1 MSDSSKQT
9 GALASKKQ
17 KGKSP
22 TSDNSQN
29 RKSAIRL
36 SQERGISAQSPH
48 PLFNTYKESINHSN
62 DEPDPC
68 LPLVM
73 SYLANFDDH
82 LKPMDGFEAVSG
94 FLRSYS
100 NFEATFVSY
109 RTHAERLL
117 LWALLIRKTPLMELR
132 RADAEAYLAFCMSPP
147 ADWLGPVTRSRFLNV
162 ASDKDSTLRPN
173 PRWHPFS
180 VKTGS
185 CESNIADDYG
195 AGTGIAYQP
204 SRGSISQA
212 FSVCSSLYEYAL
224 DEGLT
229 SANPFR
235 AIKQKS
241 RFKASRTME
250 QTGRALTPLQWDYA
264 LTTAEKMAETD
275 PERHERTLFI
285 AATLFS
291 MYLRVSDVCGRVNW
305 QPTMGSFKADH
316 DGNWWF
322 HLVGKGDK
330 AAKVAV
336 RPEYINRYLKRY
348 RRFMGLAELPLPN
361 EQTPLIATLNG
372 RPGLSTRMV
381 QSIVQELF
389 GRAADE
395 MKSEGRQA
403 GEIESLQM
411 ASTHWLRHTAAT
423 LDAPWRDPKDLQM
436 DLRHN
441 NLATTQDIYYSSYE
455 DKRSYSLKKLGLK
468 NRD

>member
-29 RKSAIRL
+29 RKSAMKITANDN
-36 SQERGISAQSPH
+36 GAQIPH
-48 PLFNTYKESINHSN
+48 PLFNTYKEFINHTN

-73 SYLANFDDH
+73 NYLANFDTQ
-82 LKPMDGFEAVSG
+82 LKPLEGFEAVSG

-100 NFEATFVSY
+100 NVEATFVSY

-117 LWALLIRKTPLMELR
+117 LWALLIRRKPLMELR

-147 ADWLGPVTRSRFLNV
+147 TDWFGPVTRSRFLIV
-162 ASDKDSTLRPN
+162 APDKDLQLCPN
-173 PRWHPFS
+173 PHWHPFS

-185 CESNIADDYG
+185 CEPDTA
-195 AGTGIAYQP
+195 AGDASYQP

-224 DEGLT
+224 DECL
-229 SANPFR
+229 SSVNPFR

-241 RFKASRTME
+241 RFKASRVME

-264 LTTAEKMAETD
+264 LTTAEKMAETN

-291 MYLRVSDVCGRVNW
+291 MYLRVSDVCGRINW

-336 RPEYINRYLKRY
+336 RPEYIDRYLKRY
-348 RRFMGLAELPLPN
+348 RRFMGLSELPRPN

-389 GRAADE
+389 DRAVDE
-395 MKSEGRQA
+395 MKSEGRQP
-403 GEIESLQM
+403 GEIESLQL

-455 DKRSYSLKKLGLK
+455 DKRSYLLKKLGLK

>member
-29 RKSAIRL
+29 RKSAM
-36 SQERGISAQSPH
+36 QISAKDNCAQIPH
-48 PLFNTYKESINHSN
+48 PLFNTYKEFINHSN

-68 LPLVM
+68 QPLVM
-73 SYLANFDDH
+73 NYLANFDDH

-100 NFEATFVSY
+100 NVEATFVSY

-117 LWALLIRKTPLMELR
+117 LWALLIRKKPLLELR

-147 ADWLGPVTRSRFLNV
+147 AGWLGPVTRSRFLNV
-162 ASDKDSTLRPN
+162 ASDKDLQLCPN

-180 VKTGS
+180 LKTGNR
-185 CESNIADDYG
+185 ESDTAADDVS
-195 AGTGIAYQP
+195 YQP

-212 FSVCSSLYEYAL
+212 FSVCSSLYEFAL
-224 DEGLT
+224 DECL
-229 SANPFR
+229 SSVNPFR

-241 RFKASRTME
+241 RFKASRVME

-275 PERHERTLFI
+275 PQRHERTLFI
-285 AATLFS
+285 SATLFS

-305 QPTMGSFKADH
+305 QPTMGSFKTDH

-348 RRFMGLAELPLPN
+348 RRFMGLTELPLPN

-389 GRAADE
+389 DRAVDE
-395 MKSEGRQA
+395 MKSEGRQP
-403 GEIESLQM
+403 GEVESLQM

-468 NRD
+468 HRD

>member
-9 GALASKKQ
+9 GALAPKKQ

-29 RKSAIRL
+29 RKSAMQYPVMNNKVL
-36 SQERGISAQSPH
+36 GPH
-48 PLFNTYKESINHSN
+48 PLFNTYKEFVNHTS

-73 SYLANFDDH
+73 NYLANFDAH
-82 LKPMDGFEAVSG
+82 LKPVDGFDAVCG

-100 NFEATFVSY
+100 NVEATFVSY

-117 LWALLIRKTPLMELR
+117 LWALLIRKKPLMELR
-132 RADAEAYLAFCMSPP
+132 RADAEAFLEFCMNPP
-147 ADWLGPVTRSRFLNV
+147 IGWRGPVTRSRFLIV
-162 ASDKDSTLRPN
+162 ASDKYSELCPN
-173 PRWHPFS
+173 PRWHPFT
-180 VKTGS
+180 VKSANRIG
-185 CESNIADDYG
+185 NAADLDCPV
-195 AGTGIAYQP
+195 AGVPYQP
-204 SRGSISQA
+204 SRGSISQV
-212 FSVCSSLYEYAL
+212 FSVCSSLYEYGL
-224 DEGLT
+224 DEGLMST
-229 SANPFR
+229 NPFR

-241 RFKASRTME
+241 RFKTSRSME
-250 QTGRALTPLQWDYA
+250 QTGRALTPLQWDFV
-264 LTTAEKMAETD
+264 LTTAEKMAIMA
-275 PERHERTLFI
+275 PEQHERTLFI

-305 QPTMGSFKADH
+305 QPTMGSFKTDH
-316 DGNWWF
+316 EGNWWF

-336 RPEYINRYLKRY
+336 RPEYIDRYLKRY
-348 RRFMGLAELPLPN
+348 RRFMGLSELPLPD

-381 QSIVQELF
+381 HLIIQKLF
-389 GRAADE
+389 DRAVNE
-395 MKSEGRQA
+395 MVNEDRQP
-403 GEIESLQM
+403 GEIEALRV

-423 LDAPWRDPKDLQM
+423 LDAPWRDSKDLQM

-441 NLATTQDIYYSSYE
+441 NLSTTQDIYYSSYE
-455 DKRSYSLKKLGLK
+455 NKRSYSLKKLGLK
-468 NRD
+468 NRE

>member
-29 RKSAIRL
+29 RKSAMKITANDN
-36 SQERGISAQSPH
+36 GAQIPH
-48 PLFNTYKESINHSN
+48 PLFNTYKEFINHTN

-73 SYLANFDDH
+73 NYLANFDTQ
-82 LKPMDGFEAVSG
+82 LKPLEGFEAVSG

-100 NFEATFVSY
+100 NVEATFVSY

-117 LWALLIRKTPLMELR
+117 LWALLIRRKPLMELR

-147 ADWLGPVTRSRFLNV
+147 TDWFGPVTRSRFLIV
-162 ASDKDSTLRPN
+162 APDKDLQLCPN
-173 PRWHPFS
+173 PHWHPFS

-185 CESNIADDYG
+185 REPDTA
-195 AGTGIAYQP
+195 AGDASYQP

-224 DEGLT
+224 DECL
-229 SANPFR
+229 SSVNPFR

-241 RFKASRTME
+241 RFKASRVME

-264 LTTAEKMAETD
+264 LTTAEKMAETN

-291 MYLRVSDVCGRVNW
+291 MYLRVSDVCGRINW

-336 RPEYINRYLKRY
+336 RPEYIDRYLKRY
-348 RRFMGLAELPLPN
+348 RRFMGLSELPRPN

-389 GRAADE
+389 DRAVDE
-395 MKSEGRQA
+395 MKSEGRQP
-403 GEIESLQM
+403 GEIESLQL

-455 DKRSYSLKKLGLK
+455 EKRSYSLKKLGLK

>member
-1 MSDSSKQT
+1 MSDSSRQT
-9 GALASKKQ
+9 DELASKKR
-17 KGKSP
+17 KSKSP

-29 RKSAIRL
+29 RKCVIQHSKKNG
-36 SQERGISAQSPH
+36 EMPSPH
-48 PLFNTYKESINHSN
+48 PLFNTYKEFINHTS
-62 DEPDPC
+62 DEPDPS

-73 SYLANFDDH
+73 NYLANFDAL
-82 LKPMDGFEAVSG
+82 LKPIDGFEAVSG

-100 NFEATFVSY
+100 NVEATFVSY

-117 LWALLIRKTPLMELR
+117 LWALLIRKKSLMELR
-132 RADAEAYLAFCMSPP
+132 RADAEAFLEFCMNPP
-147 ADWLGPVTRSRFLNV
+147 TGWLGPVTRSRFLIK
-162 ASDKDSTLRPN
+162 ASDKDSGLCPN
-173 PRWHPFS
+173 PRWRPFS
-180 VKTGS
+180 VKS
-185 CESNIADDYG
+185 ANSADLDRP
-195 AGTGIAYQP
+195 GTGAPYQP
-204 SRGSISQA
+204 SRGSISQV
-212 FSVCSSLYEYAL
+212 FSVCSSLYEYGL

-241 RFKASRTME
+241 RFKASRLME
-250 QTGRALTPLQWDYA
+250 QTGRALTPLQWDFV
-264 LTTAEKMAETD
+264 LTTAEKMAATA
-275 PERHERTLFI
+275 PERYERTLFI

-316 DGNWWF
+316 EGNWWF
-322 HLVGKGDK
+322 HLIGKGDK

-336 RPEYINRYLKRY
+336 RPEYIDRYLKRY
-348 RRFMGLAELPLPN
+348 RRFMGLSELPLPN
-361 EQTPLIATLNG
+361 EPTPLIATLNG

-381 QSIVQELF
+381 HSIIKELF
-389 GRAADE
+389 DRAIDE
-395 MKSEGRQA
+395 MMSEGRQS
-403 GEIESLQM
+403 GEIETLLL

-423 LDAPWRDPKDLQM
+423 LDAPWRDAKDLQM

-441 NLATTQDIYYSSYE
+441 NLSTTQDIYYSSYE

>member
-1 MSDSSKQT
+1 MDESSEDLDAITPGKQ
-9 GALASKKQ
+9 ACN
-17 KGKSP
+17 SP

-29 RKSAIRL
+29 RKSVAPHFIKNNGTPR
-36 SQERGISAQSPH
+36 PH
-48 PLFNTYKESINHSN
+48 PLFNTYKEFLNHTR

-73 SYLANFDDH
+73 SYLANIEVD
-82 LKPMDGFEAVSG
+82 LKPVEGFEAVNG

-100 NFEATFVSY
+100 NVEATFVSY

-117 LWALLIRKTPLMELR
+117 LWALLVRKKPLMELR
-132 RADAEAYLAFCMSPP
+132 RADAEAFLEFCMSPP
-147 ADWLGPVTRSRFLNV
+147 TSWLGPVTRSRFLIL
-162 ASDKDSTLRPN
+162 ASDKDSDLCPN

-180 VKTGS
+180 MKTP
-185 CESNIADDYG
+185 SNKPEASDLETP
-195 AGTGIAYQP
+195 GTGISYQP
-204 SRGSISQA
+204 SRGSISQV
-212 FSVCSSLYEYAL
+212 FSVCSSLYEYCL

-229 SANPFR
+229 PANPFR

-241 RFKASRTME
+241 RFKTSRAMD
-250 QTGRALTPLQWDYA
+250 QTGRALTPLQWDYV
-264 LTTAEKMAETD
+264 LTTAEKMAATV
-275 PERHERTLFI
+275 PERYERTLFI
-285 AATLFS
+285 TATLFS

-316 DGNWWF
+316 DDNWWF
-322 HLVGKGDK
+322 HLIGKGDK

-336 RPEYINRYLKRY
+336 RPEYIDRYLKRY
-348 RRFMGLAELPLPN
+348 RRFIGLSELPLPN

-381 QSIVQELF
+381 QSIIQELF
-389 GRAADE
+389 DRVVEE
-395 MKSEGRQA
+395 MVSEGRKS
-403 GEIESLQM
+403 GEIEALQK

-423 LDAPWRDPKDLQM
+423 LDAPWRDAKDLQM

-441 NLATTQDIYYSSYE
+441 NLATTQDVYYSSYE
-455 DKRSYSLKKLGLK
+455 DKRSYSLRNLGLK

>member
-17 KGKSP
+17 KGKPP

-29 RKSAIRL
+29 RKSEIQL
-36 SQERGISAQSPH
+36 SKKYNGAQSPH
-48 PLFNTYKESINHSN
+48 PLFNTYKEFINHTH

-73 SYLANFDDH
+73 NYLANFDTQ

-100 NFEATFVSY
+100 NVEATFVSY
-109 RTHAERLL
+109 RTHSERLL
-117 LWALLIRKTPLMELR
+117 LWALLIRKKPLMELR

-147 ADWLGPVTRSRFLNV
+147 VDWFGPVTRSRFLNV
-162 ASDKDSTLRPN
+162 ASGRDSTLRPN

-180 VKTGS
+180 AKIES
-185 CESNIADDYG
+185 CESAISNDYG
-195 AGTGIAYQP
+195 PGTGVTYNP

-241 RFKASRTME
+241 RFKASRVME

-264 LTTAEKMAETD
+264 LTTAEKMADTE

-305 QPTMGSFKADH
+305 HPTMDSFKADH

-336 RPEYINRYLKRY
+336 RPEYVDRYLKRY
-348 RRFMGLAELPLPN
+348 RRFLGLPELPVSN
-361 EQTPLIATLNG
+361 EKTPLIATLNG

-389 GRAADE
+389 DRAVDE
-395 MKSEGRQA
+395 MKSEGRQP

-441 NLATTQDIYYSSYE
+441 NLSTTQDIYYSSYE
-455 DKRSYSLKKLGLK
+455 EKRSYSLKKLGLK

>member
-1 MSDSSKQT
+1 MQH
-9 GALASKKQ
+9 SKK
-17 KGKSP
+17 
-22 TSDNSQN
+22 DNDT
-29 RKSAIRL
+29 
-36 SQERGISAQSPH
+36 QSPH
-48 PLFNTYKESINHSN
+48 PLFSTYKEFINHTS
-62 DEPDPC
+62 DEPGPC

-73 SYLANFDDH
+73 NYLANFDAP
-82 LKPMDGFEAVSG
+82 LKPMDGFDAVSG

-100 NFEATFVSY
+100 SVEATFVSY

-117 LWALLIRKTPLMELR
+117 LWALLIRKKPLMELR
-132 RADAEAYLAFCMSPP
+132 RADAEAFLEFCMSPP
-147 ADWLGPVTRSRFLNV
+147 THWLGPVTRSRFLIV
-162 ASDKDSTLRPN
+162 ASDKDSGLHPN
-173 PRWHPFS
+173 PRWRPFS
-180 VKTGS
+180 AKTAHRTPDA
-185 CESNIADDYG
+185 ADHDG
-195 AGTGIAYQP
+195 AGTGAPYQP
-204 SRGSISQA
+204 SRGSISQV
-212 FSVCSSLYEYAL
+212 FSVCSSLYEYGL

-241 RFKASRTME
+241 RFKASRSME
-250 QTGRALTPLQWDYA
+250 QTGRALTPLQWDFV
-264 LTTAEKMAETD
+264 LTTAEKMAATF

-291 MYLRVSDVCGRVNW
+291 MYLRASDVCGRVNW

-316 DGNWWF
+316 DCNWWF

-336 RPEYINRYLKRY
+336 RPEYIDRYLKRY
-348 RRFMGLAELPLPN
+348 RRFMGLSELPLPN

-381 QSIVQELF
+381 QSIIQELF
-389 GRAADE
+389 DRAVDE
-395 MKSEGRQA
+395 MVSEGRQP
-403 GEIESLQM
+403 GEIEALQM

-423 LDAPWRDPKDLQM
+423 LDAPWRDAKDLQM

>member
-1 MSDSSKQT
+1 MSDSLKQVET
-9 GALASKKQ
+9 LALKKQ
-17 KGKSP
+17 KGISP
-22 TSDNSQN
+22 ISDNSQT
-29 RKSAIRL
+29 RKSAMQL
-36 SQERGISAQSPH
+36 SKSDNDAQSPH
-48 PLFNTYKESINHSN
+48 PLFNTYKEFINHTD

-73 SYLANFDDH
+73 SYLANFDTQ
-82 LKPMDGFEAVSG
+82 LKPMGGFDAVSG

-100 NFEATFVSY
+100 NVEATFVSY

-117 LWALLIRKTPLMELR
+117 LWALLIRKRPLMELR
-132 RADAEAYLAFCMSPP
+132 RADAEAYLAFCISPP
-147 ADWLGPVTRSRFLNV
+147 TDWLGPVTRSRFHIV
-162 ASDKDSTLRPN
+162 ASDRGSRLCPN

-180 VKTGS
+180 VRTRNCGPNS
-185 CESNIADDYG
+185 ADQHG
-195 AGTGIAYQP
+195 GGTGAAYQP

-212 FSVCSSLYEYAL
+212 FSVCSSLYEYGL

-229 SANPFR
+229 STNPFR

-241 RFKASRTME
+241 RFKASRVME

-264 LTTAEKMAETD
+264 LSTAEEMAETD
-275 PERHERTLFI
+275 PEHHERTLFI

-305 QPTMGSFKADH
+305 QPTMGSFKPDH

-336 RPEYINRYLKRY
+336 RPEYIERYLKRY
-348 RRFMGLAELPLPN
+348 RRFMELPELPMPN
-361 EQTPLIATLNG
+361 EHTPLIATLNG

-381 QSIVQELF
+381 QTIIQRLF
-389 GRAADE
+389 DRAVDE
-395 MKSEGRQA
+395 MKSEGRQP
-403 GEIESLQM
+403 GEIESLRM

-436 DLRHN
+436 DLRHR

-455 DKRSYSLKKLGLK
+455 EKRSYSLKKLGLK